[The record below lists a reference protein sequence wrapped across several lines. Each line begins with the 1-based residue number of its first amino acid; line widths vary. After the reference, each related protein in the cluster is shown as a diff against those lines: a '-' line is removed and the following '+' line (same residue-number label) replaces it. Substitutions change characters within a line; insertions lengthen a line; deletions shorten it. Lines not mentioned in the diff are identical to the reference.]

1 MKRRDFLKSVSGLA
15 ATSALTPAPAI
26 WSAAKADARSETL
39 LIVSE
44 GGPNNL
50 DIHGVGTNVPGY
62 EVSWNCYDRL
72 ISHEMKEGP
81 GGVPYYDRDK
91 FKPELAEDMN
101 ISDMSVTFKLKKNA
115 KFHDGTPVTA
125 KDAKWSLD
133 RAVSVGGFPT
143 FQMSAGSLTKAEQF
157 VVVDDN
163 TVRVDFAKKDR
174 LTVPDLAVIVPCIVN
189 SELVKKNAGEKD
201 PWGLEFTKQQTAGSG
216 AYKVTK
222 WTAGTE
228 VIMERNDD
236 WVGGP
241 LPKIKRVIWRMVP
254 QAGNRRA
261 LLERGDADI
270 SYELP
275 NKDFQE
281 LKAAGKLNIVSL
293 PFSNGI
299 QYLGMNVTKPPF
311 NNPKVREAIAYAV
324 PYQKI
329 MDVVLFGLANPMF
342 GAPASKA
349 TEVAWPQPTKYF
361 TDMAKAKALLTEAGY
376 PDGFET
382 TISFD
387 LNFAGINEPL
397 CVLVQE
403 SLAQIGIK
411 TTINKVPGA
420 NWRTELNKKEM
431 PLYTNVFSGW
441 LDYPEYFFYW
451 CYHGN
456 NSVFNTMSYKSP
468 EMDKLI
474 DGARVAAAAG
484 DKATY
489 DTDVKGL
496 VDLAFTDIPRIPLYQ
511 PFVNVAMQKNIT
523 RISILVP
530 PPPRLSRAGEGVTR
544 HADHDR
550 QAAAVCDPVADR
562 GRDRDVPADPRAA
575 GRSRGV
581 FRGSCGGQGSGRA
594 DPQEARP
601 RQAADRAVLP
611 LHQRSRPWRF
621 RQLADHGPA
630 GRDRN
635 QEPSA
640 GVGRADAAR
649 PRSFP
654 S

>member
-15 ATSALTPAPAI
+15 AGAMVPAPAI
-26 WSAAKADARSETL
+26 WSPAKADARAETL

-72 ISHEMKEGP
+72 ISHEMKSGP

-91 FKPELAEDMN
+91 FKGELAEDMN
-101 ISDMSVTFKLKKNA
+101 LSDMSVTFKLKKNA
-115 KFHDGTPVTA
+115 KFHDGTQVAA
-125 KDAKWSLD
+125 KDVKWSLD

-143 FQMSAGSLTKAEQF
+143 FQMSAGSLTKPEQF
-157 VVVDDN
+157 VVVDDS

-174 LTVPDLAVIVPCIVN
+174 LTVPDLAVIVPCVVN
-189 SELVKKNAGEKD
+189 SELVKKNASEKD
-201 PWGLEFTKQQTAGSG
+201 PWGLEYTKQQTAGSG

-228 VIMERNDD
+228 VIMERNDA

-275 NKDFQE
+275 FKDFQE
-281 LKAAGKLNIVSL
+281 MKASGKLDVVSL

-299 QYLGMNVTKPPF
+299 QYVGMNVTKPPF
-311 NNPKVREAIAYAV
+311 DNPKVRQAVAYAM

-329 MDVVLFGLANPMF
+329 MDAVLFGLANPMF
-342 GAPASKA
+342 GAAADKP

-376 PDGFET
+376 ADGFET

-387 LNFAGINEPL
+387 LNFAGVNEPL

-403 SLAQIGIK
+403 SLAQLGIK

-468 EMDKLI
+468 DMDRLI
-474 DGARVAAAAG
+474 DGARGAAAAG

-489 DTDVKGL
+489 DTDVRGF
-496 VDLAFTDIPRIPLYQ
+496 VDLAFAEVPRIPLYQ
-511 PFVNVAMQKNIT
+511 PFVNVAMQKNISGYQYWFH
-523 RISILVP
+523 RRLDYRALVK
-530 PPPRLSRAGEGVTR
+530 A
-544 HADHDR
+544 
-550 QAAAVCDPVADR
+550 
-562 GRDRDVPADPRAA
+562 
-575 GRSRGV
+575 
-581 FRGSCGGQGSGRA
+581 
-594 DPQEARP
+594 
-601 RQAADRAVLP
+601 
-611 LHQRSRPWRF
+611 
-621 RQLADHGPA
+621 
-630 GRDRN
+630 
-635 QEPSA
+635 
-640 GVGRADAAR
+640 
-649 PRSFP
+649 
-654 S
+654 

>member
-1 MKRRDFLKSVSGLA
+1 MKRRDFLKSVTGVA
-15 ATSALTPAPAI
+15 AGAMVPAPAI

-72 ISHEMKEGP
+72 ISHEMKSGP

-101 ISDMSVTFKLKKNA
+101 VGDMSVTFKLKKSA
-115 KFHDGTPVTA
+115 KFHDGTQVSA
-125 KDAKWSLD
+125 KDVKWSLD

-143 FQMSAGSLTKAEQF
+143 FQMSAGSLTKPEQF

-174 LTVPDLAVIVPCIVN
+174 LTIPDLAVIVPCVVN
-189 SELVKKNAGEKD
+189 SELVKKNASEKD
-201 PWGLEFTKQQTAGSG
+201 PWGLEYTKQQTAGSG

-241 LPKIKRVIWRMVP
+241 MPKIKRVIWRMVP

-299 QYLGMNVTKPPF
+299 QYIGMNVTKPPF
-311 NNPKVREAIAYAV
+311 DNLKVRQAVAYAI

-329 MDVVLFGLANPMF
+329 MDAVLFGLANPMF
-342 GAPASKA
+342 GAPAEKP
-349 TEVAWPQPTKYF
+349 TEVAWPQPTKYV
-361 TDMAKAKALLTEAGY
+361 TDMDKAKALMAEAGY
-376 PDGFET
+376 PNGFET

-397 CVLVQE
+397 CVLTQE

-431 PLYTNVFSGW
+431 PLFTNVFSGW

-468 EMDKLI
+468 AMDKLI
-474 DGARVAAAAG
+474 DGARTAAASG
-484 DKATY
+484 DTAAY
-489 DTDVKGL
+489 DGDVKGF
-496 VDLAFTDIPRIPLYQ
+496 VDLAFADIPRIPLYQ
-511 PFVNVAMQKNIT
+511 PFVNVAMQKNVSGYQYWFH
-523 RISILVP
+523 RRLDYRALVK
-530 PPPRLSRAGEGVTR
+530 G
-544 HADHDR
+544 
-550 QAAAVCDPVADR
+550 
-562 GRDRDVPADPRAA
+562 
-575 GRSRGV
+575 
-581 FRGSCGGQGSGRA
+581 
-594 DPQEARP
+594 
-601 RQAADRAVLP
+601 
-611 LHQRSRPWRF
+611 
-621 RQLADHGPA
+621 
-630 GRDRN
+630 
-635 QEPSA
+635 
-640 GVGRADAAR
+640 
-649 PRSFP
+649 
-654 S
+654 

>member
-1 MKRRDFLKSVSGLA
+1 MKRRDFLKSASGLA
-15 ATSALTPAPAI
+15 AAGALAPAPAI
-26 WSAAKADARSETL
+26 WSAAKADARAETL

-72 ISHEMKEGP
+72 ISHEMKSGP

-91 FKPELAEDMN
+91 FKGELAEDMN
-101 ISDMSVTFKLKKNA
+101 LSDMSVTFKLKKTA
-115 KFHDGTPVTA
+115 KFHDGTPVAA
-125 KDAKWSLD
+125 KDVKWSLD

-143 FQMSAGSLTKAEQF
+143 FQMSAGSLTKPEQF
-157 VVVDDN
+157 VVVDDS

-174 LTVPDLAVIVPCIVN
+174 LTIPDLAVIVPCVVN
-189 SELVKKNAGEKD
+189 SELVKKNASEKD
-201 PWGLEFTKQQTAGSG
+201 PWGLEYTKQQTAGSG

-228 VIMERNDD
+228 VIMERNDA

-275 NKDFQE
+275 FKDFQE
-281 LKAAGKLNIVSL
+281 MKASGKLDVVSL

-299 QYLGMNVTKPPF
+299 QYVGMNVTKPPF
-311 NNPKVREAIAYAV
+311 DNPKVRQAVAYAM

-329 MDVVLFGLANPMF
+329 MDAVLFGLANPMF
-342 GAPASKA
+342 GAAADKP

-376 PDGFET
+376 ADGFET

-387 LNFAGINEPL
+387 LNFAGVNEPL

-403 SLAQIGIK
+403 SLAQLGIK

-468 EMDKLI
+468 DMDRLI
-474 DGARVAAAAG
+474 DGARGAAAAG

-489 DTDVKGL
+489 DTDVKGF
-496 VDLAFTDIPRIPLYQ
+496 VDLAFAEVPRIPLYQ
-511 PFVNVAMQKNIT
+511 PFVNVAMQKNISGYQYWFH
-523 RISILVP
+523 RRLDYRALVK
-530 PPPRLSRAGEGVTR
+530 A
-544 HADHDR
+544 
-550 QAAAVCDPVADR
+550 
-562 GRDRDVPADPRAA
+562 
-575 GRSRGV
+575 
-581 FRGSCGGQGSGRA
+581 
-594 DPQEARP
+594 
-601 RQAADRAVLP
+601 
-611 LHQRSRPWRF
+611 
-621 RQLADHGPA
+621 
-630 GRDRN
+630 
-635 QEPSA
+635 
-640 GVGRADAAR
+640 
-649 PRSFP
+649 
-654 S
+654 

>member
-1 MKRRDFLKSVSGLA
+1 MKRRDFLKSASGA
-15 ATSALTPAPAI
+15 AASAMVPAPAI

-44 GGPNNL
+44 SGPNNL

-72 ISHEMKEGP
+72 ISHEMKSGP

-101 ISDMSVTFKLKKNA
+101 AGDMSVTFKLKKNA
-115 KFHDGTPVTA
+115 KFHDGAPVTA
-125 KDAKWSLD
+125 KDVKWSLD

-143 FQMSAGSLTKAEQF
+143 FQMSAGSLTKPEQF
-157 VVVDDN
+157 VIVDDG

-174 LTVPDLAVIVPCIVN
+174 LTIPDLAVIVPCVVN
-189 SELVKKNAGEKD
+189 SELVKKNASEKD
-201 PWGLEFTKQQTAGSG
+201 PWGLEYTKQQTAGSG

-228 VIMERNDD
+228 VVMERNDA
-236 WVGGP
+236 WVGGAM
-241 LPKIKRVIWRMVP
+241 PKIKRVIWRMVP

-275 NKDFQE
+275 YKDFTE
-281 LKAAGKLNIVSL
+281 IKANGKLDVVSL

-299 QYLGMNVTKPPF
+299 QYIGMNVTKPPF
-311 NNPKVREAIAYAV
+311 DNPKVRQAVAYAI

-329 MDVVLFGLANPMF
+329 VDAVLFGLANPMF
-342 GAPASKA
+342 GAPADGP

-361 TDMAKAKALLTEAGY
+361 TDIAKAKALLTEAGY
-376 PDGFET
+376 SDGFET
-382 TISFD
+382 TLSFD
-387 LNFAGINEPL
+387 LGFAVVNEPL

-411 TTINKVPGA
+411 TTINKIPGA

-474 DGARVAAAAG
+474 DGARNAAATG
-484 DKATY
+484 DTATY
-489 DTDVKGL
+489 DTDVKGF
-496 VDLAFTDIPRIPLYQ
+496 VDLAFADMPRIPLYQ
-511 PFVNVAMQKNIT
+511 PFVNVAMQKNISGYQYWFH
-523 RISILVP
+523 R
-530 PPPRLSRAGEGVTR
+530 RLDYRAMVK
-544 HADHDR
+544 A
-550 QAAAVCDPVADR
+550 
-562 GRDRDVPADPRAA
+562 
-575 GRSRGV
+575 
-581 FRGSCGGQGSGRA
+581 
-594 DPQEARP
+594 
-601 RQAADRAVLP
+601 
-611 LHQRSRPWRF
+611 
-621 RQLADHGPA
+621 
-630 GRDRN
+630 
-635 QEPSA
+635 
-640 GVGRADAAR
+640 
-649 PRSFP
+649 
-654 S
+654 